1 MKLDKAVVT
10 RIRNAAPKKQKGASS
25 LEYMMLA
32 AVLVGILVV
41 VANTD
46 LGDTVKTF
54 FTDIFSTASDEAG
67 IK

>member
-1 MKLDKAVVT
+1 MKLDKTVEA

-46 LGDTVKTF
+46 LGETVKTF
-54 FTDIFSTASDEAG
+54 FTDIFGAATDEAG
-67 IK
+67 IE